1 MFIIRPSSLF
11 EIQRGMSRSLPRQH
25 TFVRQKSS
33 KSPLE
38 AYELKVKEGKWKPD
52 PYQEKAIFA
61 VNGLYQELQAY
72 TQPPVPKESFHLHSR
87 GEEKTSVLSK
97 FRSTLGKYASRFMA
111 SSRPFAPQIPKGI
124 YLYGDVGCGKTALM
138 DLFYNHLPSNITRSK
153 RIHFHAFM
161 LHIHQSAHHLKQ
173 VKGYGFDVIDYLS
186 AQLASKCTVL
196 CFDELQVT
204 DVAGALILRRLFECL
219 QKYGVVIFITS
230 NRAPNDLY
238 KNGIQRESFLPCIHL
253 LNESLNVICLDSP
266 NDYRRL
272 KSETEDIY
280 LHPAQD
286 PLVKKQLQQ
295 WFERYGNIRG
305 DPTHEVQLEVFGR
318 TILVPKVSGDAAW
331 FTFKELCG
339 EPKSAADYIS
349 LANRFRAFIIS
360 DIPQLS
366 IEAKDLVRRFIN
378 FIDAAYDSRAKVILS
393 ADVPVDLIYPTP
405 EGYKPLQSSEISKKY
420 TESGEH
426 SKIASESNYHGNFAG
441 VEEVFAFSR
450 CLSRLAEMR
459 KSDWFQN

>member
-1 MFIIRPSSLF
+1 MLF
-11 EIQRGMSRSLPRQH
+11 LRLSFFRGIQRGISMSIPRRH
-25 TFVRQKSS
+25 IPIRHSSS
-33 KSPLE
+33 KSPKE
-38 AYELKVKEGKWKPD
+38 AYEIKVKEGNWRPD
-52 PYQEKAIFA
+52 PHQEKAVVL
-61 VNGLYQELQAY
+61 VNRLYHELQSY
-72 TQPPVPKESFHLHSR
+72 TQPPVPKESLYLPR
-87 GEEKTSVLSK
+87 REKEGSNWFSK
-97 FRSTLGKYASRFMA
+97 FRSTINKCA
-111 SSRPFAPQIPKGI
+111 SSFKPSSFVAPQIPKGI

-138 DLFYNHLPSNITRSK
+138 DLFYNNLPSNITHSK

-173 VKGYGFDVIDYLS
+173 VYGYGVDTIEYLS

-230 NRAPNDLY
+230 NRAPDDLY
-238 KNGIQRESFLPCIHL
+238 KNGIQRESFIPCIHL
-253 LNESLNVICLDSP
+253 LNESLNVMCLDSP

-272 KSETEDIY
+272 QTQTDDIY
-280 LHPAQD
+280 LYPSKD
-286 PLVKKQLQQ
+286 PKVKEQVQAF
-295 WFERYGNIRG
+295 FETYGDLHA
-305 DPTHEVQLEVFGR
+305 DPTHKVQLEVFGR
-318 TILVPKVSGDAAW
+318 TILVPRVSKDTAW

-349 LANRFRAFIIS
+349 LANRFKVFIIS

-366 IEAKDLVRRFIN
+366 IEAKDIIRRFIN
-378 FIDAAYDSRAKVILS
+378 FIDAVYDARAKIILS

-405 EGYKPLQSSEISKKY
+405 EGYKHIQSIKNYNESVENSE
-420 TESGEH
+420 
-426 SKIASESNYHGNFAG
+426 IASESNYHGDFGG

-459 KSDWFQN
+459 RSDWFQP